1 MSATASSGDATPAD
15 RRVVVTGL
23 GVISS
28 IGVGAAEF
36 LSGLRAG
43 RNGAKPITGFP
54 TDGYE
59 HSVACEVVGV
69 DPARWISRLD
79 PAELGRATQFA
90 VAAARMAVDDAGLGT
105 NSDASPDA
113 GPASPDGPV
122 SGDLRDRHGLISI
135 GTTNGETRELDRL
148 VEQEVTAGP
157 DSRDRTIVRRV
168 NAGRLSAAV
177 ARELGLTDVEAA
189 TIPTACAAGNYAIG
203 NAFDA
208 IRAGEASF
216 ALCGGADAL
225 CRKTIAGFYRLGAMA
240 PERCQPFDK
249 DRRGMLAGEGA
260 GVLLLEDLASARAR
274 GARIYA
280 EITGFGLN
288 CDADHPVA
296 PNQDSVARCME
307 LALRDAGL
315 TPDQVDFVSAHGTAT
330 RANDVVEARAVR
342 QVYGEKPPRTVSV
355 KSMLGHALGAASA
368 LAAIACALAIT
379 DRFIP
384 PTINHVETDPECE
397 IDCVPNAAIEAEP
410 RVVQNNALAF
420 GGNNAVLI
428 LSRFEEYA

>member
-1 MSATASSGDATPAD
+1 MLPVADDSEPRSAR

-28 IGVGAAEF
+28 IGVGVADF

-54 TDGYE
+54 TDGYD
-59 HSVACEVVGV
+59 HAIACEVLGFEP
-69 DPARWISRLD
+69 DRWITRLD
-79 PAELGRATQFA
+79 PADLGRATQFS
-90 VAAARMAVDDAGLGT
+90 VAAARMALDDAGLT
-105 NSDASPDA
+105 
-113 GPASPDGPV
+113 PA
-122 SGDLRDRHGLISI
+122 DLLGRHGLISI

-157 DSRDRTIVRRV
+157 DARDPAIARRV
-168 NAGRLSAAV
+168 NAGRLSATI
-177 ARELGLTDVEAA
+177 AREFGLTDVEALS
-189 TIPTACAAGNYAIG
+189 IPTACAAGNYAIG

-208 IRAGEASF
+208 IRAGEAAF
-216 ALCGGADAL
+216 AVCGGADAL

-240 PERCQPFDK
+240 PERCQPFDTN
-249 DRRGMLAGEGA
+249 RRGMLAGEGA

-280 EITGFGLN
+280 EIIGFALN

-307 LALRDAGL
+307 LALRNADIK
-315 TPDQVDFVSAHGTAT
+315 PDQVDFISAHGTGT
-330 RANDVVEARAVR
+330 KANDVVEARAIR
-342 QVYGEKPPRTVSV
+342 QVYGAAPPRTVSM

-368 LAAIACALAIT
+368 LAAIGCTLAIT
-379 DRFIP
+379 EGFIP

-397 IDCVPNAAIEAEP
+397 IDCVPNTAVETDL

-428 LSRFEEYA
+428 LRRFEEQA

>member
-1 MSATASSGDATPAD
+1 MPTAVAEDSEQRFTLAD

-28 IGVGAAEF
+28 IGVGVAEF

-43 RNGAKPITGFP
+43 RSGAKPITGFP

-59 HSVACEVVGV
+59 HAIACEVVGF
-69 DPARWISRLD
+69 DPASWMVNLN
-79 PAELGRATQFA
+79 PADLGRASQFS
-90 VAAARMAVDDAGLGT
+90 VAAARMAVEDAGLAAT
-105 NSDASPDA
+105 
-113 GPASPDGPV
+113 
-122 SGDLRDRHGLISI
+122 DLDEWHGLISI

-148 VEQEVTAGP
+148 VEQAIEGP
-157 DSRDRTIVRRV
+157 DRMDPTIARRV
-168 NAGRLSAAV
+168 NAGRLSAAI
-177 ARELGLTDVEAA
+177 ARELGLNDVEVV

-203 NAFDA
+203 HAYDA
-208 IRAGEASF
+208 IRAGEAAF

-240 PERCQPFDK
+240 PDRCQPFDK
-249 DRRGMLAGEGA
+249 NRRGMLAGEGA
-260 GVLLLEDLASARAR
+260 GVLLLEDLAAARAR

-280 EITGFGLN
+280 EIIGFALN

-307 LALRDAGL
+307 LALHSAAIK
-315 TPDQVDFVSAHGTAT
+315 PEQVDFISAHGTAT
-330 RANDVVEARAVR
+330 RANDVVEARAIR
-342 QVYGEKPPRTVSV
+342 QVYGATPPRTVSI

-368 LAAIACALAIT
+368 LGAIGCTLAIT
-379 DRFIP
+379 EGFIP

-397 IDCVPNAAIEAEP
+397 IDCVPNTAIEANP

-428 LSRFEEYA
+428 LSRYEEHG